1 MTTRIRLRRMGSN
14 KRPFFRVVVADQRSP
29 RDGRFIENI
38 GKYHPLDDPSVI
50 EIDQERA
57 LHWLRVGAQPS
68 NQVRNLMNKIGIWD
82 EFVKERPSAAL
93 EPGKERPERSKVSK
107 KAKQKAEAAA
117 AEPIGAPV
125 EEAPAEPQPEPEP
138 EVAEASAAEA
148 VEAVEE
154 APTDEAPAA
163 EEAPAP
169 EATVVRR
176 GSHRPPRTSP
186 PRTRPLPRKHPPP
199 RNRRRGLVKDLVE
212 FLVQELVDEPDAVS
226 IEETFDERGPRYRVR
241 VAPEDMGKVIGRGG
255 RTAKAI
261 RTVVRAAAQ
270 RQGHGAMVDIED

>member
-93 EPGKERPERSKVSK
+93 EPAKERPQKPKLSK

-117 AEPIGAPV
+117 AEPESPPV
-125 EEAPAEPQPEPEP
+125 VEAPAEAEPEVAEPEVAEPEVAEPEVAEP
-138 EVAEASAAEA
+138 EVAEAGDAEA
-148 VEAVEE
+148 VEAG
-154 APTDEAPAA
+154 ADASADDDEAPPA
-163 EEAPAP
+163 EEDTPAADDGP
-169 EATVVRR
+169 AT
-176 GSHRPPRTSP
+176 
-186 PRTRPLPRKHPPP
+186 
-199 RNRRRGLVKDLVE
+199 E
-212 FLVQELVDEPDAVS
+212 DA
-226 IEETFDERGPRYRVR
+226 
-241 VAPEDMGKVIGRGG
+241 
-255 RTAKAI
+255 
-261 RTVVRAAAQ
+261 
-270 RQGHGAMVDIED
+270 